1 MNGSKCDC
9 LGPPVRVGALS
20 VEQGVEISRLD
31 DGRVIWSIRIRIT
44 VRIIITAAIIDYA
57 VMLGKRPDLGAPF
70 PIIAESAVDEN
81 NWDAAALFQVMQL
94 DIIDADDLERTR
106 KPVDV
111 TFLRCKQPERQQMRA
126 QQGAQLDRWPEFR
139 QIASKLISI

>member
-1 MNGSKCDC
+1 
-9 LGPPVRVGALS
+9 
-20 VEQGVEISRLD
+20 
-31 DGRVIWSIRIRIT
+31 
-44 VRIIITAAIIDYA
+44 
-57 VMLGKRPDLGAPF
+57 MLREWFYLGAPF